1 MPNSL
6 YNSFGPKDEISDFI
20 NEINNFKKSF
30 NGNPR
35 TEVENLMRSG
45 QLTQEQ
51 FNQYAQI
58 ANRFSQYIK

>member
-58 ANRFSQYIK
+58 ANRFSPYIK